1 MKQLRSALLALL
13 LTLSLAVPAAAE
25 ELAVD
30 AQACLLMEKATGEVL
45 YAVNEHEQ
53 LEPAS
58 VTKVMT
64 LLLVMEAIDSGALG
78 YDDVVTASA
87 YACSM
92 GGSQI
97 WLKENEQMTVEEML
111 KAVCVASANDASVA
125 LAEHI
130 AGSAEA
136 FVEKMNQRAAELGME
151 DTHFVNPTG
160 LPAEGHVTSA
170 YDIALM
176 SRELI
181 LHHPDIRRFT
191 TIWMD
196 TLRDGEFG
204 LSNTNKLI
212 RYYEG
217 ATGLKTG
224 STDSAL
230 YCLSAT
236 AEREGMELIAVIL
249 KSPTSTQRF
258 ESAKVLLNYGF
269 AAYDLAEVEPEEPLT
284 AIPVRLG
291 TAASVTVEMEGEE
304 KLLVTKDKIGTMEVQ
319 TQLETELAA
328 PVEKGQQVGTLTV
341 TSGEEILA
349 QLPLVAGETVERLS
363 YRQIFLRCLRMAFL
377 GGRQAPFCAE
387 RRVLPCL

>member
-1 MKQLRSALLALL
+1 MKKLRSALLALL
-13 LTLSLAVPAAAE
+13 MMLSLAMPAAAE

-30 AQACLLMEKATGEVL
+30 AQACLLMEKTTGQVL

-64 LLLVMEAIDSGALG
+64 LLLVMEAIDSGALN
-78 YDDVVTASA
+78 YDDMVTASA

-97 WLKENEQMTVEEML
+97 WLEENEQMSVEDML

-136 FVEKMNQRAAELGME
+136 FVEKMNQRAAELGMA

-196 TLRDGEFG
+196 SLRDGAFG
-204 LSNTNKLI
+204 LNNTNKLI

-224 STDSAL
+224 STDNAL

-236 AEREGMELIAVIL
+236 AERDGMELIAVIL

-269 AAYDLAEVEPEEPLT
+269 AAYGLTHVEPEEPLA
-284 AIPVRLG
+284 AIPVELG
-291 TAASVTVEMEGEE
+291 TAASVMPEVSGDQDM
-304 KLLVTKDKIGTMEVQ
+304 LLTKDKLGTLAVQ
-319 TQLETELAA
+319 TEMEAVLSA
-328 PVEKGQQVGTLTV
+328 PVEKGQRVGTLTV
-341 TSGEEILA
+341 TAGDEVLA
-349 QLPLVAGETVERLS
+349 ELPLVAAEGVERLS
-363 YRQIFLRCLRMAFL
+363 YGQILLRCLQMAFL
-377 GGRQAPFCAE
+377 GG
-387 RRVLPCL
+387 

>member
-1 MKQLRSALLALL
+1 
-13 LTLSLAVPAAAE
+13 
-25 ELAVD
+25 
-30 AQACLLMEKATGEVL
+30 
-45 YAVNEHEQ
+45 
-53 LEPAS
+53 
-58 VTKVMT
+58 
-64 LLLVMEAIDSGALG
+64 
-78 YDDVVTASA
+78 
-87 YACSM
+87 
-92 GGSQI
+92 
-97 WLKENEQMTVEEML
+97 MTVEDLL

-136 FVEKMNQRAAELGME
+136 FVERMNQRAAELGMA

-196 TLRDGEFG
+196 SLRDGEFG
-204 LSNTNKLI
+204 LNNTNKLI

-224 STDSAL
+224 STDNAL

-236 AEREGMELIAVIL
+236 AERDGMELIAVIL

-269 AAYDLAEVEPEEPLT
+269 AAYGLTHVEPEEPL
-284 AIPVRLG
+284 APIPVELG
-291 TAASVTVEMEGEE
+291 TAAAVKPEIAGDQDLLLTRDKLGTLTV
-304 KLLVTKDKIGTMEVQ
+304 
-319 TQLETELAA
+319 ETELEPFLSA
-328 PVEKGQQVGTLTV
+328 PVEKGQRVGTLTV
-341 TSGEEILA
+341 RAGDEVLA
-349 QLPLVAGETVERLS
+349 ELPLAAAEAVERLS
-363 YRQIFLRCLRMAFL
+363 YGQILLRCLRMAFF
-377 GGRQAPFCAE
+377 GG
-387 RRVLPCL
+387 

>member
-1 MKQLRSALLALL
+1 MKRLLSGLLALL
-13 LTLSLAVPAAAE
+13 TVLSLTPAAHAE
-25 ELAVD
+25 ALAVT
-30 AQACLLMEKATGEVL
+30 AQACILMEKTTGQVL
-45 YAVNEHEQ
+45 YAVNEHQQ

-64 LLLVMEAIDSGALG
+64 LLLVMEAIDSGALA

-97 WLKENEQMTVEEML
+97 WLKENEQLTVEDML
-111 KAVCVASANDASVA
+111 KAVCVVSANDCSVA
-125 LAEHI
+125 LAEHL

-136 FVEKMNQRAAELGME
+136 FVERMNQRAKELGMA
-151 DTHFVNPTG
+151 DTHFENPTG
-160 LPAEGHVTSA
+160 LPASGHVTSA
-170 YDIALM
+170 HDIAVM

-196 TLRDGEFG
+196 TLRGGESS

-212 RYYEG
+212 RFYEG

-224 STDSAL
+224 STNAAQ

-236 AEREGMELIAVIL
+236 AERDGMELIAVIL
-249 KSPTSTQRF
+249 KSPTSPQRF

-269 AAYDLAEVEPEEPLT
+269 AAYTLVTADPPQPLRQLPVT
-284 AIPVRLG
+284 LGDAPAVQVRL
-291 TAASVTVEMEGEE
+291 EGENTF
-304 KLLVTKDKIGTMEVQ
+304 LTTKSKAAGIEVQ
-319 TQLETELAA
+319 VELEERLDA
-328 PVEKGQQVGTLTV
+328 PVEAGRQVGKLTAV
-341 TSGEEILA
+341 SD
-349 QLPLVAGETVERLS
+349 GETLAVIPIVTEQSVARLT
-363 YRQIFLRCLRMAFL
+363 YWQIFQRCLRMAFC
-377 GGRQAPFCAE
+377 GGAA
-387 RRVLPCL
+387 

>member
-1 MKQLRSALLALL
+1 MKKLRSFLLALL
-13 LTLSLAVPAAAE
+13 LLASLAAPAAAE
-25 ELAVD
+25 DLAVE
-30 AQACLLMEKATGEVL
+30 AQSCLLMEKTTGQVL

-64 LLLVMEAIDSGALG
+64 LLLVMEAIDSGSLG

-87 YACSM
+87 YASSM

-97 WLKENEQMTVEEML
+97 WLKENEQMTVEELL

-236 AEREGMELIAVIL
+236 AERDGMELIAVIL
-249 KSPTSTQRF
+249 KSPTSDKRF
-258 ESAKVLLNYGF
+258 EGAKALLNYGF
-269 AAYDLAEVEPEEPLT
+269 AAYGLAEAAPEEPL
-284 AIPVRLG
+284 APIPVRLG
-291 TAASVTVEMEGEE
+291 TAAAVPVELAGEDS
-304 KLLVTKDKIGTMEVQ
+304 LLVARDKMGAMEIR
-319 TQLETELAA
+319 TQLETELSA
-328 PVEKGQQVGTLTV
+328 PVEKGEQVGTLTV
-341 TSGEEILA
+341 TSGGEVLA
-349 QLPLVAGETVERLS
+349 RLPLVAAETVERLS
-363 YRQIFLRCLRMAFL
+363 YGQIFLRCLRMAFL
-377 GGRQAPFCAE
+377 GG
-387 RRVLPCL
+387 

>member
-1 MKQLRSALLALL
+1 MKKLRSFLLALL
-13 LTLSLAVPAAAE
+13 VLVSLAAPAAAE

-30 AQACLLMEKATGEVL
+30 AQACLLMEKTTGEVL

-58 VTKVMT
+58 VTKIMT
-64 LLLVMEAIDSGALG
+64 LLLVMEAIDSGSLH
-78 YDDVVTASA
+78 YDDMVTASA

-97 WLKENEQMTVEEML
+97 WLKENEQMTVEDML

-363 YRQIFLRCLRMAFL
+363 YGQIFLRCLRMAFL
-377 GGRQAPFCAE
+377 GG
-387 RRVLPCL
+387 